1 MYHRLPLIFY
11 SFFLFL
17 LLSQTDANSQPYYFR
32 HYQVENGLS
41 NNSVYFIRQ
50 DSKGFMWIA
59 TKDGLNRFD
68 GVHFKVFRIDSASNE
83 KHLSTDYIYCIQP
96 RSDGWLWVGSQQGLY
111 QYNSEKERLE
121 PFIDS
126 LKNIYDITI
135 DRKGQMWFISSF
147 TACRYDFKTK
157 ILQQYPPST
166 YFSATSLC
174 MSKDGS
180 IWVGTQNG
188 FLEKYNPDD
197 HYFSA
202 FDLFSHSK
210 TPNSKWI
217 QKIHSGD
224 SNQIFAGTTSQGL
237 KIFNTSDT
245 TYEDVLTYNPDETT
259 IFVRE
264 ILQNSRNEYWI
275 ATESGIFIYHTDT
288 KTFTNLKKKFQDPY
302 SLNDNAVYALFK
314 DNEGGIWAG
323 TFFGGINYYAKQNTA
338 FKKYFPDNG
347 ENSISGNAVREIC
360 KDNYGN
366 LWIGTEDGALNKVNS
381 TSGNIEHF
389 KPTGEKGSIAYTNV
403 HGLLADADDL
413 WIGTF
418 EHGIDVMD
426 IKTGKVK
433 KHYSSGPGEHD
444 LKSNFALC
452 FIKSSEGKILIG
464 TSNGLYYF
472 DKIKKDFTRI
482 EEVPLGLLITSIT
495 EDHNKIIWVGTGN
508 DGAYRIDPM
517 TGRHGHLQNEINKKN
532 TLSNN
537 SINDIYED
545 SYHNIWFATQGGGI
559 SKLDSSRKNF
569 SYFTTANGLPGDFV
583 FKIIE
588 DDEKSIW
595 ATTSNGLVNFG
606 PHFQNPV
613 VYTKS
618 NGLLTNQF
626 NYHSGFKDKNGR
638 LYFGCVK
645 GMISFSPT
653 DFSKR
658 HFSPPLY
665 ITGIQVFNNELNPRN
680 DSAVLKQSIIDTK
693 KITLPYYQSSISLDF
708 AALSYLAPEMT
719 EYRYQLVGLDNEWT
733 SLKTNRKAY
742 FTNLTPG
749 KYLFKIMA
757 SVNGEW
763 NTKNT
768 KELSIVITPPIW
780 ATWWAYLIYIGSGL
794 TILFYFIRS
803 YQRSQHEKKEKEI
816 YETKIDFFT
825 NVAHE
830 IRTPLTLI
838 KGPVENLL
846 EKRYEMPDMEEDLD
860 CLDKNTNRLTQLIS
874 QILDFRQT
882 EIKNFSLDFTRV
894 NINQTLEETFLRFK
908 ILAHK
913 RKLDF
918 ELRLPPTDIQAM
930 ADAEALQKILS
941 NLIGNA
947 VKYAEKKV
955 DIKLLPLQKDSSS
968 FTMVFENDGYLIKKE
983 MAEKIFEPFYR
994 IKETKYQ
1001 KGTGIGLALARS
1013 LTQLHK
1019 GKLGMTFMQSN
1030 LNTFVL
1036 TLPLE
1041 PEEAYPKIP
1050 LRKEPQII
1058 NK

>member
-1 MYHRLPLIFY
+1 MYYRLSGIFYYFFLIF
-11 SFFLFL
+11 L
-17 LLSQTDANSQPYYFR
+17 LAQTDAHSQPYYFR

-59 TKDGLNRFD
+59 TKDGLDRFD
-68 GVHFKVFRIDSASNE
+68 GMHFKVFRIDSSQNA
-83 KHLSTDYIYCIQP
+83 KHLSTDYIYCIEP
-96 RSDGWLWVGSQQGLY
+96 RKNGWLWVGSQRGLY
-111 QYNSEKERLE
+111 QYNPEKERLE

-147 TACRYDFKTK
+147 TACRYNFKTK
-157 ILQQYPPST
+157 TLQQYPTST

-174 MSKDGS
+174 LAKDGN

-197 HYFSA
+197 NSFSA

-217 QKIHSGD
+217 QKIHGCD

-237 KIFNTSDT
+237 KIFNTRDT
-245 TYEDVLTYNPDETT
+245 SYEDVLTYNPDKTA

-264 ILQNSRNEYWI
+264 ILQNSNNEYWI

-302 SLNDNAVYALFK
+302 SLNDNAVYTLFK

-323 TFFGGINYYAKQNTA
+323 TFFGGVNYYVKQDAA
-338 FKKYFPDNG
+338 FKKYFPYNG

-360 KDNYGN
+360 EDKYGN
-366 LWIGTEDGALNKVNS
+366 LWIGTEDGALNKIN
-381 TSGNIEHF
+381 TITGNIEHF
-389 KPTGEKGSIAYTNV
+389 KPTGQKGGIAYTNV
-403 HGLLADADDL
+403 HGLLADGDDL

-418 EHGIDVMD
+418 EHGIDLMD
-426 IKTGKVK
+426 IKTGIVK
-433 KHYSSGPGEHD
+433 RHYSAGHGEKG
-444 LKSNFALC
+444 LESNFALC
-452 FIKSSEGKILIG
+452 FIRASDGKIIIG
-464 TSNGLYYF
+464 TSNGLYYY
-472 DKIKKDFTRI
+472 DRKKDNFNRYPQ
-482 EEVPLGLLITSIT
+482 VPEGVFVTSVI
-495 EDHNKIIWVGTGN
+495 EDHNKIIWAGTQN
-508 DGAYRIDPM
+508 DGAYWIDPAKNSY
-517 TGRHGHLQNEINKKN
+517 GNLQNKIDIKN

-545 SYHNIWFATQGGGI
+545 SDHNIWFATEGGGI
-559 SKLDSSRKNF
+559 SKLDSARKNF
-569 SYFTTANGLPGDFV
+569 SYFNTANGLPGNFV

-588 DDEKSIW
+588 DDENSMW
-595 ATTSNGLVNFG
+595 ATTSKGLINFG
-606 PHFQNPV
+606 PHFQNPI
-613 VYTKS
+613 VYTRS

-626 NYHSGFKDKNGR
+626 NYHSGFKDQNGR

-653 DFSKR
+653 DLAKMRS
-658 HFSPPLY
+658 SPRLY
-665 ITGIQVFNNELNPRN
+665 ITGVQVFNTELNPYK
-680 DSAVLKQSIIDTK
+680 DSAELEESIIDTK
-693 KITLPYYQSSISLDF
+693 KITLPYYQSSISFDF
-708 AALSYLAPEMT
+708 AALSYLSPEMI
-719 EYRYQLVGLDNEWT
+719 EYKYRLVGLDDTWT
-733 SLKTNRKAY
+733 SLKTNRKVY
-742 FTNLTPG
+742 FTNLSPG
-749 KYLFKIMA
+749 TYLFKIMA
-757 SVNGEW
+757 SVNGLW
-763 NTKNT
+763 DAKNT

-780 ATWWAYLIYIGSGL
+780 ATWWAYLIYIISAL
-794 TILFYFIRS
+794 TLLFYFIRS
-803 YQRSQHEKKEKEI
+803 YQRTQHEKKEKEI

-882 EIKNFSLDFTRV
+882 EIKNFSLDFTKIS
-894 NINQTLEETFLRFK
+894 INETLKGTFLRFK
-908 ILAHK
+908 ILAQK

-918 ELRLPPTDIQAM
+918 ELVLPSTEIHAM

-941 NLIGNA
+941 NLVGNA
-947 VKYAEKKV
+947 VKYSEKKV
-955 DIKLLPLQKDSSS
+955 SIKLLPLQKESNS
-968 FTMVFENDGYLIKKE
+968 FTMVFENDGYIVKKE

-994 IKETKYQ
+994 IKETTYQ

-1019 GKLGMTFMQSN
+1019 GSLEMAFMQSN

-1041 PEEAYPKIP
+1041 PEQAHPKIAM
-1050 LRKEPQII
+1050 KTQIV

>member
-1 MYHRLPLIFY
+1 LVL
-11 SFFLFL
+11 LFL
-17 LLSQTDANSQPYYFR
+17 LSHTDAQSQPYYFR

-50 DSKGFMWIA
+50 DSKGFIWIA

-68 GVHFKVFRIDSASNE
+68 GVGFKVFRIDSAHNE

-96 RSDGWLWVGSQQGLY
+96 GENGWLWVGSQRGLY
-111 QYNSEKERLE
+111 QYNPEKERLE

-135 DRKGQMWFISSF
+135 DLKGQMWFISSF
-147 TACRYDFKTK
+147 TACCYNFQTK
-157 ILQQYPPST
+157 RLQQYPPST
-166 YFSATSLC
+166 YFLATSLC
-174 MSKDGS
+174 LAKDGT
-180 IWVGTQNG
+180 IWIGTQNG
-188 FLEKYNPDD
+188 FLEKYHPENNS
-197 HYFSA
+197 FSA
-202 FDLFSHSK
+202 FDLFSHSR
-210 TPNSKWI
+210 TPNSKWV
-217 QKIHSGD
+217 QKIHGVD

-237 KIFNTSDT
+237 KIFNTTNSS
-245 TYEDVLTYNPDETT
+245 YQDVLTYNPDKTT

-264 ILQNSRNEYWI
+264 ILQNSKNEYWI
-275 ATESGIFIYHTDT
+275 ATESGIFIYNTDT

-323 TFFGGINYYAKQNTA
+323 TFFGGINYYAKQNAA
-338 FKKYFPDNG
+338 FKKYFPNNG

-360 KDNYGN
+360 KDDYGN
-366 LWIGTEDGALNKVNS
+366 LWIGTEDGALNKINS
-381 TSGNIEHF
+381 ISGNIEHF

-403 HGLLADADDL
+403 HGLLADKDEL

-426 IKTGKVK
+426 IKTGKVI
-433 KHYSSGPGEHD
+433 KHYSAGRGEKG

-452 FIKSSEGKILIG
+452 FIRASDGKIIVG
-464 TSNGLYYF
+464 TSVGLYSY
-472 DKIKKDFTRI
+472 DRKKDSFNLYPQI
-482 EEVPLGLLITSIT
+482 PFGSFVTSVV
-495 EDHNKIIWVGTGN
+495 EDHHKILWVGTQTNGV
-508 DGAYRIDPM
+508 YRIDPAS
-517 TGRHGHLQNEINKKN
+517 GRYEHFQNEINKKN
-532 TLSNN
+532 MLSNN
-537 SINDIYED
+537 SINDVYED
-545 SYHNIWFATQGGGI
+545 SEGNIWFATEGGGI

-583 FKIIE
+583 YKIIE

-595 ATTSNGLVNFG
+595 ATTSNGLVHFE
-606 PHFQNPV
+606 PHFKNPV

-645 GMISFSPT
+645 GMISFSPI
-653 DFSKR
+653 DFSK
-658 HFSPPLY
+658 SPLLPPLY
-665 ITGIQVFNNELNPRN
+665 ITGMQVFNNELNPHT

-693 KITLPYYQSSISLDF
+693 KITLHYYQSSISFDF
-708 AALSYLAPEMT
+708 AALSYLSPEMT
-719 EYRYQLVGLDNEWT
+719 QYKYQLKGLDNDWT
-733 SLKTNRKAY
+733 ILKTNRKVY
-742 FTNLTPG
+742 FTNLSPG
-749 KYLFKIMA
+749 EYVFKIMA
-757 SVNGEW
+757 SVNGMW
-763 NTKNT
+763 DAKNT

-780 ATWWAYLIYIGSGL
+780 ATWWAYAIYILTGL
-794 TILFYFIRS
+794 IILFLLIRN
-803 YQRSQHEKKEKEI
+803 YHKRQHEKKEKEI

-838 KGPVENLL
+838 KGPVENIL
-846 EKRYEMPDMEEDLD
+846 EKRYQMPDIEEDLD
-860 CLDKNTNRLTQLIS
+860 CLDKNTNRLMQLVS

-882 EIKNFSLDFTRV
+882 EIKNFSLDFTRI
-894 NINQTLEETFLRFK
+894 NINEILEDTFLRFK
-908 ILAHK
+908 ILAQK

-918 ELRLPPTDIQAM
+918 ELILPPTEIHAR
-930 ADAEALQKILS
+930 ADSEALQKILS
-941 NLIGNA
+941 NLVGNA

-955 DIKLLPLQKDSSS
+955 TIKLLPLQKESNS
-968 FTMVFENDGYLIKKE
+968 FTMIFENDGYIIKKE

-1019 GKLGMTFMQSN
+1019 GSLEMVFMQSN

-1041 PEEAYPKIP
+1041 PEQALPKIP
-1050 LRKEPQII
+1050 MKEKSPII